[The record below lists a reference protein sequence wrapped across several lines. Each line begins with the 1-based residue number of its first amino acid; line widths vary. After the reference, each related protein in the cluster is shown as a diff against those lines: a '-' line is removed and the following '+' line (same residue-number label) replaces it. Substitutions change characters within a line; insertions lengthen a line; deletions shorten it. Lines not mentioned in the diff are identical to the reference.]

1 MFKLRYY
8 QEEAVAA
15 VEREWAA
22 GNKKTLLVLVT
33 GGGKTIIASSII
45 KNRVDKGEKVLFLAH
60 RGELLEQAAD
70 KMKKACGLDSVL
82 EKAESTAVGSNCPVV
97 VASVQTLYQDKRL
110 EAYAKDY
117 FGTIIIDEAH
127 HCMSSTYQKVL
138 EHFSNA
144 KVLGVTATPDRNDK
158 RNLGHFFDSMA
169 YEFGI
174 RRAVD
179 EKFLVRPAAQLIPL
193 RLDISEVSQSNGDF
207 AAGEL
212 GTALDPYLEEIAD
225 EMVSRCSGRKVMV
238 FTPLV
243 KTSAKFCEILNR
255 KGFKAFEVNG
265 ESKDRKEKL
274 TAFSSGEYNVAVN
287 SMLLCLDEQTE
298 ILTSRGFVGPDEISP
313 DDEVANWNYDGSVFF
328 KKPKRIIRRPLDPSE
343 HMVSISGK
351 TKNIR
356 VTNLHRMVVKK
367 WDNGW
372 KIKPAEEIT
381 YKDVFPASGISEPF
395 NVKPEQEIK
404 FKNKKEAISKRA
416 YVLRKREGYGFEE
429 SFTEAERR
437 IDRKSGLVY
446 KNPEDLTLEECGL
459 IGMWI
464 ADGSVNKLIKS
475 GVEYTISQS
484 KRYSGICEWI
494 DKTLTSCGIDYIK
507 REKKRTAPNMK
518 DYYVWSIPRG
528 TGGGT
533 QQRNGVY
540 HLEPYLNKN
549 GSDLLWGLNEEQ
561 FEALLRGY
569 WLGDGNHGDFNGE
582 FPKRIYFNDTNK
594 KWVDLIC
601 AIASV
606 RGYGCYQSVIKSKNP
621 KYKTQYGLRLI
632 KNHNIMMSSKT
643 KIVHEEFSQENVWC
657 VTTDS
662 GMIITRRKGYVQV
675 VGNCE
680 GFDEPAVDCI
690 VVLRPTRSRSLYTQ
704 MIGRGLRL
712 APNKEDCLILDFLWL
727 TERHDLCHPA
737 SIIAK
742 DEEMARM
749 MTERILAEGAKGEDS
764 PVDLLG
770 VEAAVEEDIIR
781 EREESL
787 ARQLSE
793 LRSNRAKFVDPLQY
807 AFSIADESII
817 NYEPTFAWEKKKP
830 TQKQINLIQAWGL
843 DITGIDTVGKA
854 SALITALH
862 TRKRQGLATPKQIRF
877 LEGKGFKQV
886 GTWKFDDA
894 NKMISAIADNR
905 WFIPKGINPES
916 YKPGQ
921 SNKQIKP
928 EQLRMNI

>member
-22 GNKKTLLVLVT
+22 GNKKTLLVLST
-33 GGGKTIIASSII
+33 GLGKTIVFSSVVAR
-45 KNRVDKGEKVLFLAH
+45 RVAAGEKVLVLAH

-70 KMKKACGLDSVL
+70 KMKQACNLDSVL

-117 FGTIIIDEAH
+117 FGTVIIDEAH

-138 EHFSNA
+138 EYFSSA

-179 EKFLVRPAAQLIPL
+179 EKFLTRPAAQLIPL
-193 RLDISEVSQSNGDF
+193 RLDISEVTQSNGDF

-212 GTALDPYLEEIAD
+212 GSALDPYLEEIAD
-225 EMVSRCSGRKVMV
+225 EMVVRCSSRKVMV

-243 KTSAKFCEILNR
+243 KTSAKFCDILNS
-255 KGFKAFEVNG
+255 KGFKAFEING

-274 TAFSSGEYNVAVN
+274 AAFSSGEYNVAVN
-287 SMLLCLDEQTE
+287 SMLLT
-298 ILTSRGFVGPDEISP
+298 
-313 DDEVANWNYDGSVFF
+313 
-328 KKPKRIIRRPLDPSE
+328 
-343 HMVSISGK
+343 
-351 TKNIR
+351 
-356 VTNLHRMVVKK
+356 
-367 WDNGW
+367 
-372 KIKPAEEIT
+372 
-381 YKDVFPASGISEPF
+381 
-395 NVKPEQEIK
+395 
-404 FKNKKEAISKRA
+404 
-416 YVLRKREGYGFEE
+416 
-429 SFTEAERR
+429 
-437 IDRKSGLVY
+437 
-446 KNPEDLTLEECGL
+446 
-459 IGMWI
+459 
-464 ADGSVNKLIKS
+464 
-475 GVEYTISQS
+475 
-484 KRYSGICEWI
+484 
-494 DKTLTSCGIDYIK
+494 
-507 REKKRTAPNMK
+507 
-518 DYYVWSIPRG
+518 
-528 TGGGT
+528 
-533 QQRNGVY
+533 
-540 HLEPYLNKN
+540 
-549 GSDLLWGLNEEQ
+549 
-561 FEALLRGY
+561 
-569 WLGDGNHGDFNGE
+569 
-582 FPKRIYFNDTNK
+582 
-594 KWVDLIC
+594 
-601 AIASV
+601 
-606 RGYGCYQSVIKSKNP
+606 
-621 KYKTQYGLRLI
+621 
-632 KNHNIMMSSKT
+632 
-643 KIVHEEFSQENVWC
+643 
-657 VTTDS
+657 
-662 GMIITRRKGYVQV
+662 
-675 VGNCE
+675 E

-690 VVLRPTRSRSLYTQ
+690 VILRPTRSRSLYTQ

-742 DEEMARM
+742 DEDMARM
-749 MTERILAEGAKGEDS
+749 MTERILMEGAKGEDG
-764 PVDLLG
+764 PVDLLS

-787 ARQLSE
+787 ARKLSE

-830 TQKQINLIQAWGL
+830 TQKQIDLIQAWGL
-843 DITGIDTVGKA
+843 DVAGIDTVGKA

-894 NKMISAIADNR
+894 SNMISAIADNR
-905 WFIPKGINPES
+905 WFVPKGINPES

-921 SNKQIKP
+921 SNKQSKP

>member
-138 EHFSNA
+138 EYFSSA

-193 RLDISEVSQSNGDF
+193 RLDISEVAQSNGDF

-225 EMVSRCSGRKVMV
+225 EMVTRCAGRKTIV
-238 FTPLV
+238 FCPLV
-243 KTSAKFCEILNR
+243 KTGVKFCEILNR

-274 TAFSSGEYNVAVN
+274 EAFSSGKYNVAIN
-287 SMLLCLDEQTE
+287 
-298 ILTSRGFVGPDEISP
+298 
-313 DDEVANWNYDGSVFF
+313 
-328 KKPKRIIRRPLDPSE
+328 
-343 HMVSISGK
+343 
-351 TKNIR
+351 
-356 VTNLHRMVVKK
+356 
-367 WDNGW
+367 
-372 KIKPAEEIT
+372 
-381 YKDVFPASGISEPF
+381 
-395 NVKPEQEIK
+395 
-404 FKNKKEAISKRA
+404 
-416 YVLRKREGYGFEE
+416 
-429 SFTEAERR
+429 
-437 IDRKSGLVY
+437 
-446 KNPEDLTLEECGL
+446 
-459 IGMWI
+459 
-464 ADGSVNKLIKS
+464 
-475 GVEYTISQS
+475 
-484 KRYSGICEWI
+484 
-494 DKTLTSCGIDYIK
+494 
-507 REKKRTAPNMK
+507 
-518 DYYVWSIPRG
+518 
-528 TGGGT
+528 
-533 QQRNGVY
+533 
-540 HLEPYLNKN
+540 
-549 GSDLLWGLNEEQ
+549 
-561 FEALLRGY
+561 ALL
-569 WLGDGNHGDFNGE
+569 
-582 FPKRIYFNDTNK
+582 
-594 KWVDLIC
+594 
-601 AIASV
+601 
-606 RGYGCYQSVIKSKNP
+606 
-621 KYKTQYGLRLI
+621 
-632 KNHNIMMSSKT
+632 
-643 KIVHEEFSQENVWC
+643 
-657 VTTDS
+657 
-662 GMIITRRKGYVQV
+662 IT
-675 VGNCE
+675 E

-749 MTERILAEGAKGEDS
+749 MTERILAEGAKGEDG

-770 VEAAVEEDIIR
+770 VEAAVEEDVIR

-787 ARQLSE
+787 ARKLSE

-817 NYEPTFAWEKKKP
+817 NYEPTFTWEKKKP

-843 DITGIDTVGKA
+843 DVTGIDTVGKA
-854 SALITALH
+854 SALISALH

-894 NKMISAIADNR
+894 NKMISSIADNR
-905 WFIPKGINPES
+905 WFIPKGINAAT

-921 SNKQIKP
+921 SNKQSKP
-928 EQLRMNI
+928 EQLKMNI

>member
-22 GNKKTLLVLVT
+22 GNKKTLIVLST
-33 GGGKTIIASSII
+33 GLGKTIAFSSVVAR
-45 KNRVDKGEKVLFLAH
+45 RVAAGEKVLILAH

-82 EKAESTAVGSNCPVV
+82 EKAESTAVNSNCPVV

-138 EHFSNA
+138 EYFSSA

-193 RLDISEVSQSNGDF
+193 RLDISEVAQSHGDF

-243 KTSAKFCEILNR
+243 KTSAKFCEILNS
-255 KGFKAFEVNG
+255 KGFKAFEING

-274 TAFSSGEYNVAVN
+274 VAFSSGEYNVAVN
-287 SMLLCLDEQTE
+287 SMLLT
-298 ILTSRGFVGPDEISP
+298 
-313 DDEVANWNYDGSVFF
+313 
-328 KKPKRIIRRPLDPSE
+328 
-343 HMVSISGK
+343 
-351 TKNIR
+351 
-356 VTNLHRMVVKK
+356 
-367 WDNGW
+367 
-372 KIKPAEEIT
+372 
-381 YKDVFPASGISEPF
+381 
-395 NVKPEQEIK
+395 
-404 FKNKKEAISKRA
+404 
-416 YVLRKREGYGFEE
+416 
-429 SFTEAERR
+429 
-437 IDRKSGLVY
+437 
-446 KNPEDLTLEECGL
+446 
-459 IGMWI
+459 
-464 ADGSVNKLIKS
+464 
-475 GVEYTISQS
+475 
-484 KRYSGICEWI
+484 
-494 DKTLTSCGIDYIK
+494 
-507 REKKRTAPNMK
+507 
-518 DYYVWSIPRG
+518 
-528 TGGGT
+528 
-533 QQRNGVY
+533 
-540 HLEPYLNKN
+540 
-549 GSDLLWGLNEEQ
+549 
-561 FEALLRGY
+561 
-569 WLGDGNHGDFNGE
+569 
-582 FPKRIYFNDTNK
+582 
-594 KWVDLIC
+594 
-601 AIASV
+601 
-606 RGYGCYQSVIKSKNP
+606 
-621 KYKTQYGLRLI
+621 
-632 KNHNIMMSSKT
+632 
-643 KIVHEEFSQENVWC
+643 
-657 VTTDS
+657 
-662 GMIITRRKGYVQV
+662 
-675 VGNCE
+675 E

-712 APNKEDCLILDFLWL
+712 APNKEDCLILYFLWL

-742 DEEMARM
+742 DEDMARM

-843 DITGIDTVGKA
+843 DVTGIDTVGKA

-905 WFIPKGINPES
+905 WFVPKGINAAT

-921 SNKQIKP
+921 SNKQSKP

>member
-22 GNKKTLLVLVT
+22 GNKKTLIVLST
-33 GGGKTIIASSII
+33 GCHAI
-45 KNRVDKGEKVLFLAH
+45 GEKVLLANGRAERVENINVGDKLLGADGKPRNVLMCHEGEYEMYKITPVKGKPFLVTGNHKLTIVRNNKREKDYNQLVDITVEDYINKPDHYKHCSKLIRSSLIKSFNRRNKITIDPYFLGLLIGDGGLKYQLNITTADQEVVDYITKMSKEYGFKFKTTPSGKSTTYTFVYDNNWSFGVKGSLLHQQLKSLGLRRTTSESKFIPDEYKYSNYKTRLEILAGIIDTDGSFSEGCYDFVSKSKRLAEDVVFVCRSLGLAAYMKECVKKCQNNFSGTYYRVCISGDISIIPCKVKHKIAPKRKQIKDVLRTGFTVEAVGVQKYKGFTVDGDNRYLLDDFTITHNCGKTICFSSVAARRVAAGEKVLILAH

-82 EKAESTAVGSNCPVV
+82 EKAESTAVNSNCPVV

-138 EHFSNA
+138 EYFSSA

-193 RLDISEVSQSNGDF
+193 RLDISEVAQSNGDF

-225 EMVSRCSGRKVMV
+225 EMVVRCKGRKTIV

-243 KTSAKFCEILNR
+243 KTSVKFCEILNR

-287 SMLLCLDEQTE
+287 SML
-298 ILTSRGFVGPDEISP
+298 
-313 DDEVANWNYDGSVFF
+313 
-328 KKPKRIIRRPLDPSE
+328 
-343 HMVSISGK
+343 
-351 TKNIR
+351 
-356 VTNLHRMVVKK
+356 
-367 WDNGW
+367 
-372 KIKPAEEIT
+372 
-381 YKDVFPASGISEPF
+381 
-395 NVKPEQEIK
+395 
-404 FKNKKEAISKRA
+404 
-416 YVLRKREGYGFEE
+416 
-429 SFTEAERR
+429 
-437 IDRKSGLVY
+437 
-446 KNPEDLTLEECGL
+446 
-459 IGMWI
+459 
-464 ADGSVNKLIKS
+464 
-475 GVEYTISQS
+475 
-484 KRYSGICEWI
+484 
-494 DKTLTSCGIDYIK
+494 
-507 REKKRTAPNMK
+507 
-518 DYYVWSIPRG
+518 
-528 TGGGT
+528 
-533 QQRNGVY
+533 
-540 HLEPYLNKN
+540 
-549 GSDLLWGLNEEQ
+549 
-561 FEALLRGY
+561 
-569 WLGDGNHGDFNGE
+569 
-582 FPKRIYFNDTNK
+582 
-594 KWVDLIC
+594 WV
-601 AIASV
+601 
-606 RGYGCYQSVIKSKNP
+606 
-621 KYKTQYGLRLI
+621 
-632 KNHNIMMSSKT
+632 
-643 KIVHEEFSQENVWC
+643 
-657 VTTDS
+657 
-662 GMIITRRKGYVQV
+662 
-675 VGNCE
+675 E
-680 GFDEPAVDCI
+680 GFDEPSVDCI

-742 DEEMARM
+742 DEDMARM

-843 DITGIDTVGKA
+843 DVTGIDTVGKA

-862 TRKRQGLATPKQIRF
+862 TRKRQGLATPKLFRF

-905 WFIPKGINPES
+905 WFVPKGINAAT

-921 SNKQIKP
+921 SNKPKAQ
-928 EQLRMNI
+928 QLKMNI

>member
-22 GNKKTLLVLVT
+22 GNKKTLIVLST
-33 GGGKTIIASSII
+33 GLGKTVIASGIV
-45 KNRVDKGEKVLFLAH
+45 KNRVDKGERVLFLAH

-117 FGTIIIDEAH
+117 FGTIVIDEAH

-138 EHFSNA
+138 EYFSDA

-193 RLDISEVSQSNGDF
+193 RLDISEVAQSNGDF

-225 EMVSRCSGRKVMV
+225 EMVSRCTGRKVMV

-243 KTSAKFCEILNR
+243 KTSTKFCEILNS
-255 KGFKAFEVNG
+255 KGFKAFEING

-274 TAFSSGEYNVAVN
+274 VAFSSGEYNVAVN
-287 SMLLCLDEQTE
+287 SMLLT
-298 ILTSRGFVGPDEISP
+298 
-313 DDEVANWNYDGSVFF
+313 
-328 KKPKRIIRRPLDPSE
+328 
-343 HMVSISGK
+343 
-351 TKNIR
+351 
-356 VTNLHRMVVKK
+356 
-367 WDNGW
+367 
-372 KIKPAEEIT
+372 
-381 YKDVFPASGISEPF
+381 
-395 NVKPEQEIK
+395 
-404 FKNKKEAISKRA
+404 
-416 YVLRKREGYGFEE
+416 
-429 SFTEAERR
+429 
-437 IDRKSGLVY
+437 
-446 KNPEDLTLEECGL
+446 
-459 IGMWI
+459 
-464 ADGSVNKLIKS
+464 
-475 GVEYTISQS
+475 
-484 KRYSGICEWI
+484 
-494 DKTLTSCGIDYIK
+494 
-507 REKKRTAPNMK
+507 
-518 DYYVWSIPRG
+518 
-528 TGGGT
+528 
-533 QQRNGVY
+533 
-540 HLEPYLNKN
+540 
-549 GSDLLWGLNEEQ
+549 
-561 FEALLRGY
+561 
-569 WLGDGNHGDFNGE
+569 
-582 FPKRIYFNDTNK
+582 
-594 KWVDLIC
+594 
-601 AIASV
+601 
-606 RGYGCYQSVIKSKNP
+606 
-621 KYKTQYGLRLI
+621 
-632 KNHNIMMSSKT
+632 
-643 KIVHEEFSQENVWC
+643 
-657 VTTDS
+657 
-662 GMIITRRKGYVQV
+662 
-675 VGNCE
+675 E

-742 DEEMARM
+742 DEEMAKM
-749 MTERILAEGAKGEDS
+749 MTERILAEGAKGEDN

-843 DITGIDTVGKA
+843 DVTGIDTVGKA

-905 WFIPKGINPES
+905 WFVPKGIDVAT

-921 SNKQIKP
+921 SNKPKAQ
-928 EQLRMNI
+928 QLKMNI

>member
-33 GGGKTIIASSII
+33 GGGKTIIASSIV
-45 KNRVDKGEKVLFLAH
+45 KNRVDKGERVLFLAH

-138 EHFSNA
+138 EYFSDA

-193 RLDISEVSQSNGDF
+193 RLDISEVTQSNGDF

-243 KTSAKFCEILNR
+243 KTSTKFCEILNS
-255 KGFKAFEVNG
+255 KGFKAFEING

-274 TAFSSGEYNVAVN
+274 VAFSSGEYNVAVN
-287 SMLLCLDEQTE
+287 SMLLT
-298 ILTSRGFVGPDEISP
+298 
-313 DDEVANWNYDGSVFF
+313 
-328 KKPKRIIRRPLDPSE
+328 
-343 HMVSISGK
+343 
-351 TKNIR
+351 
-356 VTNLHRMVVKK
+356 
-367 WDNGW
+367 
-372 KIKPAEEIT
+372 
-381 YKDVFPASGISEPF
+381 
-395 NVKPEQEIK
+395 
-404 FKNKKEAISKRA
+404 
-416 YVLRKREGYGFEE
+416 
-429 SFTEAERR
+429 
-437 IDRKSGLVY
+437 
-446 KNPEDLTLEECGL
+446 
-459 IGMWI
+459 
-464 ADGSVNKLIKS
+464 
-475 GVEYTISQS
+475 
-484 KRYSGICEWI
+484 
-494 DKTLTSCGIDYIK
+494 
-507 REKKRTAPNMK
+507 
-518 DYYVWSIPRG
+518 
-528 TGGGT
+528 
-533 QQRNGVY
+533 
-540 HLEPYLNKN
+540 
-549 GSDLLWGLNEEQ
+549 
-561 FEALLRGY
+561 
-569 WLGDGNHGDFNGE
+569 
-582 FPKRIYFNDTNK
+582 
-594 KWVDLIC
+594 
-601 AIASV
+601 
-606 RGYGCYQSVIKSKNP
+606 
-621 KYKTQYGLRLI
+621 
-632 KNHNIMMSSKT
+632 
-643 KIVHEEFSQENVWC
+643 
-657 VTTDS
+657 
-662 GMIITRRKGYVQV
+662 
-675 VGNCE
+675 E

-843 DITGIDTVGKA
+843 DVTGIDTVGKA

-905 WFIPKGINPES
+905 WFVPKGINAAT

-921 SNKQIKP
+921 SNKQSKP
-928 EQLRMNI
+928 EQLRMDI

>member
-45 KNRVDKGEKVLFLAH
+45 KNRVDKGERVLFLAH

-82 EKAESTAVGSNCPVV
+82 EKAESTAVNSDCPVV

-138 EHFSNA
+138 EYFSSA

-193 RLDISEVSQSNGDF
+193 RLDISEVAQSNGDF

-225 EMVSRCSGRKVMV
+225 EMVSRCTGRKVMV

-243 KTSAKFCEILNR
+243 KTSTKFCEILNS
-255 KGFKAFEVNG
+255 KGFKAFEING

-274 TAFSSGEYNVAVN
+274 VAFSSGEYNVAVN
-287 SMLLCLDEQTE
+287 SMLLT
-298 ILTSRGFVGPDEISP
+298 
-313 DDEVANWNYDGSVFF
+313 
-328 KKPKRIIRRPLDPSE
+328 
-343 HMVSISGK
+343 
-351 TKNIR
+351 
-356 VTNLHRMVVKK
+356 
-367 WDNGW
+367 
-372 KIKPAEEIT
+372 
-381 YKDVFPASGISEPF
+381 
-395 NVKPEQEIK
+395 
-404 FKNKKEAISKRA
+404 
-416 YVLRKREGYGFEE
+416 
-429 SFTEAERR
+429 
-437 IDRKSGLVY
+437 
-446 KNPEDLTLEECGL
+446 
-459 IGMWI
+459 
-464 ADGSVNKLIKS
+464 
-475 GVEYTISQS
+475 
-484 KRYSGICEWI
+484 
-494 DKTLTSCGIDYIK
+494 
-507 REKKRTAPNMK
+507 
-518 DYYVWSIPRG
+518 
-528 TGGGT
+528 
-533 QQRNGVY
+533 
-540 HLEPYLNKN
+540 
-549 GSDLLWGLNEEQ
+549 
-561 FEALLRGY
+561 
-569 WLGDGNHGDFNGE
+569 
-582 FPKRIYFNDTNK
+582 
-594 KWVDLIC
+594 
-601 AIASV
+601 
-606 RGYGCYQSVIKSKNP
+606 
-621 KYKTQYGLRLI
+621 
-632 KNHNIMMSSKT
+632 
-643 KIVHEEFSQENVWC
+643 
-657 VTTDS
+657 
-662 GMIITRRKGYVQV
+662 
-675 VGNCE
+675 E

-830 TQKQINLIQAWGL
+830 TQKQINLIQAW
-843 DITGIDTVGKA
+843 
-854 SALITALH
+854 
-862 TRKRQGLATPKQIRF
+862 
-877 LEGKGFKQV
+877 
-886 GTWKFDDA
+886 
-894 NKMISAIADNR
+894 
-905 WFIPKGINPES
+905 
-916 YKPGQ
+916 
-921 SNKQIKP
+921 
-928 EQLRMNI
+928 

>member
-22 GNKKTLLVLVT
+22 GNKKTLIVLST
-33 GGGKTIIASSII
+33 GLGKTIVFSSVAAR
-45 KNRVDKGEKVLFLAH
+45 RVAAGEKVLILAH

-82 EKAESTAVGSNCPVV
+82 EKAESTAVNSNCPVV

-138 EHFSNA
+138 EYFSDA

-193 RLDISEVSQSNGDF
+193 RLDISEVAQSNGDF

-225 EMVSRCSGRKVMV
+225 EMVSRCTGRKVMV

-243 KTSAKFCEILNR
+243 KTSTKFCEILNS
-255 KGFKAFEVNG
+255 KGFKAFEING

-274 TAFSSGEYNVAVN
+274 VAFSSGEYNVAVN
-287 SMLLCLDEQTE
+287 SMLLT
-298 ILTSRGFVGPDEISP
+298 
-313 DDEVANWNYDGSVFF
+313 
-328 KKPKRIIRRPLDPSE
+328 
-343 HMVSISGK
+343 
-351 TKNIR
+351 
-356 VTNLHRMVVKK
+356 
-367 WDNGW
+367 
-372 KIKPAEEIT
+372 
-381 YKDVFPASGISEPF
+381 
-395 NVKPEQEIK
+395 
-404 FKNKKEAISKRA
+404 
-416 YVLRKREGYGFEE
+416 
-429 SFTEAERR
+429 
-437 IDRKSGLVY
+437 
-446 KNPEDLTLEECGL
+446 
-459 IGMWI
+459 
-464 ADGSVNKLIKS
+464 
-475 GVEYTISQS
+475 
-484 KRYSGICEWI
+484 
-494 DKTLTSCGIDYIK
+494 
-507 REKKRTAPNMK
+507 
-518 DYYVWSIPRG
+518 
-528 TGGGT
+528 
-533 QQRNGVY
+533 
-540 HLEPYLNKN
+540 
-549 GSDLLWGLNEEQ
+549 
-561 FEALLRGY
+561 
-569 WLGDGNHGDFNGE
+569 
-582 FPKRIYFNDTNK
+582 
-594 KWVDLIC
+594 
-601 AIASV
+601 
-606 RGYGCYQSVIKSKNP
+606 
-621 KYKTQYGLRLI
+621 
-632 KNHNIMMSSKT
+632 
-643 KIVHEEFSQENVWC
+643 
-657 VTTDS
+657 
-662 GMIITRRKGYVQV
+662 
-675 VGNCE
+675 E

-843 DITGIDTVGKA
+843 DVTGIDTVGKA

-862 TRKRQGLATPKQIRF
+862 TRRRQGLATPKQIRF

-905 WFIPKGINPES
+905 WFVPKGINPEN

-921 SNKQIKP
+921 SNKPKAQ
-928 EQLRMNI
+928 QLKMNI

>member
-22 GNKKTLLVLVT
+22 GNKKTLIVLST
-33 GGGKTIIASSII
+33 GLGKTICFSSVVAR
-45 KNRVDKGEKVLFLAH
+45 RVAAGEKVLILAH

-138 EHFSNA
+138 EYFSSA

-193 RLDISEVSQSNGDF
+193 RLDISEVAQSNGDF

-225 EMVSRCSGRKVMV
+225 EMVSRCTGRKVMV

-243 KTSAKFCEILNR
+243 KTSTKFCEILNS
-255 KGFKAFEVNG
+255 KGFKAFEING

-274 TAFSSGEYNVAVN
+274 VAFSSGEYNVAVN
-287 SMLLCLDEQTE
+287 SMLLT
-298 ILTSRGFVGPDEISP
+298 
-313 DDEVANWNYDGSVFF
+313 
-328 KKPKRIIRRPLDPSE
+328 
-343 HMVSISGK
+343 
-351 TKNIR
+351 
-356 VTNLHRMVVKK
+356 
-367 WDNGW
+367 
-372 KIKPAEEIT
+372 
-381 YKDVFPASGISEPF
+381 
-395 NVKPEQEIK
+395 
-404 FKNKKEAISKRA
+404 
-416 YVLRKREGYGFEE
+416 
-429 SFTEAERR
+429 
-437 IDRKSGLVY
+437 
-446 KNPEDLTLEECGL
+446 
-459 IGMWI
+459 
-464 ADGSVNKLIKS
+464 
-475 GVEYTISQS
+475 
-484 KRYSGICEWI
+484 
-494 DKTLTSCGIDYIK
+494 
-507 REKKRTAPNMK
+507 
-518 DYYVWSIPRG
+518 
-528 TGGGT
+528 
-533 QQRNGVY
+533 
-540 HLEPYLNKN
+540 
-549 GSDLLWGLNEEQ
+549 
-561 FEALLRGY
+561 
-569 WLGDGNHGDFNGE
+569 
-582 FPKRIYFNDTNK
+582 
-594 KWVDLIC
+594 
-601 AIASV
+601 
-606 RGYGCYQSVIKSKNP
+606 
-621 KYKTQYGLRLI
+621 
-632 KNHNIMMSSKT
+632 
-643 KIVHEEFSQENVWC
+643 
-657 VTTDS
+657 
-662 GMIITRRKGYVQV
+662 
-675 VGNCE
+675 E

-742 DEEMARM
+742 DEDMARM

-843 DITGIDTVGKA
+843 DVTGIDTVGKA

-862 TRKRQGLATPKQIRF
+862 TRRRQGLATPKQIRF

-905 WFIPKGINPES
+905 WFVPKGINPEN

-921 SNKQIKP
+921 SNKPKAQ
-928 EQLRMNI
+928 QLKMNI

>member
-22 GNKKTLLVLVT
+22 GNKKTLIVLST
-33 GGGKTIIASSII
+33 GLGKTIVFSSVAAR
-45 KNRVDKGEKVLFLAH
+45 RVAAGEKVLILAH

-110 EAYAKDY
+110 EAYDKDY

-138 EHFSNA
+138 EYFSSA

-193 RLDISEVSQSNGDF
+193 RLDISEVAQSNGDF

-225 EMVSRCSGRKVMV
+225 EMVSRCAGRKTIV
-238 FTPLV
+238 FCPLV
-243 KTSAKFCEILNR
+243 KTGVKFCEILNR

-274 TAFSSGEYNVAVN
+274 EAFSSGKYNVAIN
-287 SMLLCLDEQTE
+287 
-298 ILTSRGFVGPDEISP
+298 
-313 DDEVANWNYDGSVFF
+313 
-328 KKPKRIIRRPLDPSE
+328 
-343 HMVSISGK
+343 
-351 TKNIR
+351 
-356 VTNLHRMVVKK
+356 
-367 WDNGW
+367 
-372 KIKPAEEIT
+372 
-381 YKDVFPASGISEPF
+381 
-395 NVKPEQEIK
+395 
-404 FKNKKEAISKRA
+404 
-416 YVLRKREGYGFEE
+416 
-429 SFTEAERR
+429 
-437 IDRKSGLVY
+437 
-446 KNPEDLTLEECGL
+446 
-459 IGMWI
+459 
-464 ADGSVNKLIKS
+464 
-475 GVEYTISQS
+475 
-484 KRYSGICEWI
+484 
-494 DKTLTSCGIDYIK
+494 
-507 REKKRTAPNMK
+507 
-518 DYYVWSIPRG
+518 
-528 TGGGT
+528 
-533 QQRNGVY
+533 
-540 HLEPYLNKN
+540 
-549 GSDLLWGLNEEQ
+549 
-561 FEALLRGY
+561 ALL
-569 WLGDGNHGDFNGE
+569 
-582 FPKRIYFNDTNK
+582 
-594 KWVDLIC
+594 
-601 AIASV
+601 
-606 RGYGCYQSVIKSKNP
+606 
-621 KYKTQYGLRLI
+621 
-632 KNHNIMMSSKT
+632 
-643 KIVHEEFSQENVWC
+643 
-657 VTTDS
+657 
-662 GMIITRRKGYVQV
+662 IT
-675 VGNCE
+675 E

-742 DEEMARM
+742 DEDMARM

-807 AFSIADESII
+807 AFSIADENII

-843 DITGIDTVGKA
+843 DVAGIDTVGKA

-905 WFIPKGINPES
+905 WFIPKGINAAT

-921 SNKQIKP
+921 SNKPKAQ
-928 EQLRMNI
+928 QLKMNI

>member
-22 GNKKTLLVLVT
+22 GNKKTLIVLST
-33 GGGKTIIASSII
+33 GLGKTIAFSSVAAR
-45 KNRVDKGEKVLFLAH
+45 RVAAGEKVLILAH

-82 EKAESTAVGSNCPVV
+82 EKAESTAVNSNCPVV

-110 EAYAKDY
+110 EAYDKDY

-138 EHFSNA
+138 EYFSSA

-193 RLDISEVSQSNGDF
+193 RLDISEVTQSNGDF
-207 AAGEL
+207 AVGEL

-243 KTSAKFCEILNR
+243 KTSTKFCEILNS
-255 KGFKAFEVNG
+255 KGFKAFEING

-274 TAFSSGEYNVAVN
+274 VAFSSGEYNVAVN
-287 SMLLCLDEQTE
+287 SMLLT
-298 ILTSRGFVGPDEISP
+298 
-313 DDEVANWNYDGSVFF
+313 
-328 KKPKRIIRRPLDPSE
+328 
-343 HMVSISGK
+343 
-351 TKNIR
+351 
-356 VTNLHRMVVKK
+356 
-367 WDNGW
+367 
-372 KIKPAEEIT
+372 
-381 YKDVFPASGISEPF
+381 
-395 NVKPEQEIK
+395 
-404 FKNKKEAISKRA
+404 
-416 YVLRKREGYGFEE
+416 
-429 SFTEAERR
+429 
-437 IDRKSGLVY
+437 
-446 KNPEDLTLEECGL
+446 
-459 IGMWI
+459 
-464 ADGSVNKLIKS
+464 
-475 GVEYTISQS
+475 
-484 KRYSGICEWI
+484 
-494 DKTLTSCGIDYIK
+494 
-507 REKKRTAPNMK
+507 
-518 DYYVWSIPRG
+518 
-528 TGGGT
+528 
-533 QQRNGVY
+533 
-540 HLEPYLNKN
+540 
-549 GSDLLWGLNEEQ
+549 
-561 FEALLRGY
+561 
-569 WLGDGNHGDFNGE
+569 
-582 FPKRIYFNDTNK
+582 
-594 KWVDLIC
+594 
-601 AIASV
+601 
-606 RGYGCYQSVIKSKNP
+606 
-621 KYKTQYGLRLI
+621 
-632 KNHNIMMSSKT
+632 
-643 KIVHEEFSQENVWC
+643 
-657 VTTDS
+657 
-662 GMIITRRKGYVQV
+662 
-675 VGNCE
+675 E

-843 DITGIDTVGKA
+843 DVTGIDTVGKA

-862 TRKRQGLATPKQIRF
+862 TRKKQGLATPKQIRF

-905 WFIPKGINPES
+905 WFVPKGINPEN

-921 SNKQIKP
+921 SNKQSKP

>member
-45 KNRVDKGEKVLFLAH
+45 KNRVDKGERVLFLAH

-138 EHFSNA
+138 EYFSDA

-193 RLDISEVSQSNGDF
+193 RLDISEVAQSNGDF

-225 EMVSRCSGRKVMV
+225 EMVSRCAGRKVMV

-243 KTSAKFCEILNR
+243 KTSVKFCEILNR
-255 KGFKAFEVNG
+255 KGFKAFEING

-274 TAFSSGEYNVAVN
+274 VAFSSGEYNVAVN
-287 SMLLCLDEQTE
+287 SMLLT
-298 ILTSRGFVGPDEISP
+298 
-313 DDEVANWNYDGSVFF
+313 
-328 KKPKRIIRRPLDPSE
+328 
-343 HMVSISGK
+343 
-351 TKNIR
+351 
-356 VTNLHRMVVKK
+356 
-367 WDNGW
+367 
-372 KIKPAEEIT
+372 
-381 YKDVFPASGISEPF
+381 
-395 NVKPEQEIK
+395 
-404 FKNKKEAISKRA
+404 
-416 YVLRKREGYGFEE
+416 
-429 SFTEAERR
+429 
-437 IDRKSGLVY
+437 
-446 KNPEDLTLEECGL
+446 
-459 IGMWI
+459 
-464 ADGSVNKLIKS
+464 
-475 GVEYTISQS
+475 
-484 KRYSGICEWI
+484 
-494 DKTLTSCGIDYIK
+494 
-507 REKKRTAPNMK
+507 
-518 DYYVWSIPRG
+518 
-528 TGGGT
+528 
-533 QQRNGVY
+533 
-540 HLEPYLNKN
+540 
-549 GSDLLWGLNEEQ
+549 
-561 FEALLRGY
+561 
-569 WLGDGNHGDFNGE
+569 
-582 FPKRIYFNDTNK
+582 
-594 KWVDLIC
+594 
-601 AIASV
+601 
-606 RGYGCYQSVIKSKNP
+606 
-621 KYKTQYGLRLI
+621 
-632 KNHNIMMSSKT
+632 
-643 KIVHEEFSQENVWC
+643 
-657 VTTDS
+657 
-662 GMIITRRKGYVQV
+662 
-675 VGNCE
+675 E

-742 DEEMARM
+742 DEDMARM
-749 MTERILAEGAKGEDS
+749 MTERILAEGAKGEDN

-843 DITGIDTVGKA
+843 DVTGIDTVGKA

-905 WFIPKGINPES
+905 WFVPKGIDVAT

-921 SNKQIKP
+921 SNKPNAQ
-928 EQLRMNI
+928 QLKMNI

>member
-22 GNKKTLLVLVT
+22 GNKKTLIVLST
-33 GGGKTIIASSII
+33 GLGKTICFSSVVAR
-45 KNRVDKGEKVLFLAH
+45 RVAAGEKVLILAH

-138 EHFSNA
+138 EYFSSA

-193 RLDISEVSQSNGDF
+193 RLDISEVAQSNGDF

-225 EMVSRCSGRKVMV
+225 EMVSRCAGRKVMV

-243 KTSAKFCEILNR
+243 KTSVKFCEILNS
-255 KGFKAFEVNG
+255 KGFKAFEING

-274 TAFSSGEYNVAVN
+274 VAFSSGEYNVAVN
-287 SMLLCLDEQTE
+287 SMLLT
-298 ILTSRGFVGPDEISP
+298 
-313 DDEVANWNYDGSVFF
+313 
-328 KKPKRIIRRPLDPSE
+328 
-343 HMVSISGK
+343 
-351 TKNIR
+351 
-356 VTNLHRMVVKK
+356 
-367 WDNGW
+367 
-372 KIKPAEEIT
+372 
-381 YKDVFPASGISEPF
+381 
-395 NVKPEQEIK
+395 
-404 FKNKKEAISKRA
+404 
-416 YVLRKREGYGFEE
+416 
-429 SFTEAERR
+429 
-437 IDRKSGLVY
+437 
-446 KNPEDLTLEECGL
+446 
-459 IGMWI
+459 
-464 ADGSVNKLIKS
+464 
-475 GVEYTISQS
+475 
-484 KRYSGICEWI
+484 
-494 DKTLTSCGIDYIK
+494 
-507 REKKRTAPNMK
+507 
-518 DYYVWSIPRG
+518 
-528 TGGGT
+528 
-533 QQRNGVY
+533 
-540 HLEPYLNKN
+540 
-549 GSDLLWGLNEEQ
+549 
-561 FEALLRGY
+561 
-569 WLGDGNHGDFNGE
+569 
-582 FPKRIYFNDTNK
+582 
-594 KWVDLIC
+594 
-601 AIASV
+601 
-606 RGYGCYQSVIKSKNP
+606 
-621 KYKTQYGLRLI
+621 
-632 KNHNIMMSSKT
+632 
-643 KIVHEEFSQENVWC
+643 
-657 VTTDS
+657 
-662 GMIITRRKGYVQV
+662 
-675 VGNCE
+675 E

-749 MTERILAEGAKGEDS
+749 MTDRILAEGAKGEDS

-843 DITGIDTVGKA
+843 DVTGIDTVGKA
-854 SALITALH
+854 SALISALH

-905 WFIPKGINPES
+905 WFVPKGINAAT

-921 SNKQIKP
+921 SNKPNAQ
-928 EQLRMNI
+928 QLKMKI

>member
-22 GNKKTLLVLVT
+22 GNKKTLLVLST
-33 GGGKTIIASSII
+33 GLGKTIVFSSVVAR
-45 KNRVDKGEKVLFLAH
+45 RVAAGEKVLILAH

-70 KMKKACGLDSVL
+70 KMKQACDLDSVL

-117 FGTIIIDEAH
+117 FGTIVIDEAH
-127 HCMSSTYQKVL
+127 HCMSTTYQKVL
-138 EHFSNA
+138 EYFSDA

-179 EKFLVRPAAQLIPL
+179 EKILPRPAAQLIPL
-193 RLDISEVSQSNGDF
+193 KLDISEVTQSNGDF

-212 GTALDPYLEEIAD
+212 GSALDPYLEEIAD
-225 EMVSRCSGRKVMV
+225 EMVVRCSGRKVMV

-243 KTSAKFCEILNR
+243 KTSAKFCDILND
-255 KGFKAFEVNG
+255 KGFKAFEING

-287 SMLLCLDEQTE
+287 SMLLT
-298 ILTSRGFVGPDEISP
+298 
-313 DDEVANWNYDGSVFF
+313 
-328 KKPKRIIRRPLDPSE
+328 
-343 HMVSISGK
+343 
-351 TKNIR
+351 
-356 VTNLHRMVVKK
+356 
-367 WDNGW
+367 
-372 KIKPAEEIT
+372 
-381 YKDVFPASGISEPF
+381 
-395 NVKPEQEIK
+395 
-404 FKNKKEAISKRA
+404 
-416 YVLRKREGYGFEE
+416 
-429 SFTEAERR
+429 
-437 IDRKSGLVY
+437 
-446 KNPEDLTLEECGL
+446 
-459 IGMWI
+459 
-464 ADGSVNKLIKS
+464 
-475 GVEYTISQS
+475 
-484 KRYSGICEWI
+484 
-494 DKTLTSCGIDYIK
+494 
-507 REKKRTAPNMK
+507 
-518 DYYVWSIPRG
+518 
-528 TGGGT
+528 
-533 QQRNGVY
+533 
-540 HLEPYLNKN
+540 
-549 GSDLLWGLNEEQ
+549 
-561 FEALLRGY
+561 
-569 WLGDGNHGDFNGE
+569 
-582 FPKRIYFNDTNK
+582 
-594 KWVDLIC
+594 
-601 AIASV
+601 
-606 RGYGCYQSVIKSKNP
+606 
-621 KYKTQYGLRLI
+621 
-632 KNHNIMMSSKT
+632 
-643 KIVHEEFSQENVWC
+643 
-657 VTTDS
+657 
-662 GMIITRRKGYVQV
+662 
-675 VGNCE
+675 E

-742 DEEMARM
+742 DEDMARM
-749 MTERILAEGAKGEDS
+749 MTERILMEGAKGEDG
-764 PVDLLG
+764 PLDLLG
-770 VEAAVEEDIIR
+770 IEAAVEEDVIR

-787 ARQLSE
+787 ARKLSE

-830 TQKQINLIQAWGL
+830 TQKQIDLIQAWGL
-843 DITGIDTVGKA
+843 DVAGIDTVGKA

-862 TRKRQGLATPKQIRF
+862 TRKRLGLATPKQIRF

-894 NKMISAIADNR
+894 SNMISAIADNR
-905 WFIPKGINPES
+905 WFVPKGINPEN
-916 YKPGQ
+916 YKPSQ
-921 SNKQIKP
+921 SNKQNKH
-928 EQLRMNI
+928 EQLKMNI

>member
-33 GGGKTIIASSII
+33 GGGKTIVFSSIAAR
-45 KNRVDKGEKVLFLAH
+45 RVAAGEKVLILAH

-82 EKAESTAVGSNCPVV
+82 EKAESTAVNSNCPVV

-138 EHFSNA
+138 EYFSSA

-193 RLDISEVSQSNGDF
+193 RLDISEVAESNGDF

-225 EMVSRCSGRKVMV
+225 EMVSRCAGRKVMV

-243 KTSAKFCEILNR
+243 KTSVKFCEILNS
-255 KGFKAFEVNG
+255 KGFKAFEING

-274 TAFSSGEYNVAVN
+274 VAFSSGEYNVAVN
-287 SMLLCLDEQTE
+287 SMLLT
-298 ILTSRGFVGPDEISP
+298 
-313 DDEVANWNYDGSVFF
+313 
-328 KKPKRIIRRPLDPSE
+328 
-343 HMVSISGK
+343 
-351 TKNIR
+351 
-356 VTNLHRMVVKK
+356 
-367 WDNGW
+367 
-372 KIKPAEEIT
+372 
-381 YKDVFPASGISEPF
+381 
-395 NVKPEQEIK
+395 
-404 FKNKKEAISKRA
+404 
-416 YVLRKREGYGFEE
+416 
-429 SFTEAERR
+429 
-437 IDRKSGLVY
+437 
-446 KNPEDLTLEECGL
+446 
-459 IGMWI
+459 
-464 ADGSVNKLIKS
+464 
-475 GVEYTISQS
+475 
-484 KRYSGICEWI
+484 
-494 DKTLTSCGIDYIK
+494 
-507 REKKRTAPNMK
+507 
-518 DYYVWSIPRG
+518 
-528 TGGGT
+528 
-533 QQRNGVY
+533 
-540 HLEPYLNKN
+540 
-549 GSDLLWGLNEEQ
+549 
-561 FEALLRGY
+561 
-569 WLGDGNHGDFNGE
+569 
-582 FPKRIYFNDTNK
+582 
-594 KWVDLIC
+594 
-601 AIASV
+601 
-606 RGYGCYQSVIKSKNP
+606 
-621 KYKTQYGLRLI
+621 
-632 KNHNIMMSSKT
+632 
-643 KIVHEEFSQENVWC
+643 
-657 VTTDS
+657 
-662 GMIITRRKGYVQV
+662 
-675 VGNCE
+675 E

-843 DITGIDTVGKA
+843 DVTGIDTVGKA

-905 WFIPKGINPES
+905 WFVPKGINPES

-921 SNKQIKP
+921 SNKPKAQ
-928 EQLRMNI
+928 QLKMNI

>member
-22 GNKKTLLVLVT
+22 GNKKTLITLST
-33 GGGKTIIASSII
+33 GLGKTIVFSSVVAR
-45 KNRVDKGEKVLFLAH
+45 RVAAGEKVLILAH

-70 KMKKACGLDSVL
+70 KMKKACNLDSVL
-82 EKAESTAVGSNCPVV
+82 EKAESTAVGSDCPVV

-117 FGTIIIDEAH
+117 FKTIIIDEAH

-138 EHFSNA
+138 EYFSGA

-179 EKFLVRPAAQLIPL
+179 EKFLTRPAAQLIPL
-193 RLDISEVSQSNGDF
+193 RLDISEVAQSNGDF
-207 AAGEL
+207 AAGDL
-212 GTALDPYLEEIAD
+212 GSALDPYLEEIAD
-225 EMVSRCSGRKVMV
+225 EMSVRCLGRKVMV

-243 KTSAKFCEILNR
+243 KTSAKFCDILNT
-255 KGFKAFEVNG
+255 KGFKAFEING

-274 TAFSSGEYNVAVN
+274 EAFSSGEYNVAVN
-287 SMLLCLDEQTE
+287 SMLLT
-298 ILTSRGFVGPDEISP
+298 
-313 DDEVANWNYDGSVFF
+313 
-328 KKPKRIIRRPLDPSE
+328 
-343 HMVSISGK
+343 
-351 TKNIR
+351 
-356 VTNLHRMVVKK
+356 
-367 WDNGW
+367 
-372 KIKPAEEIT
+372 
-381 YKDVFPASGISEPF
+381 
-395 NVKPEQEIK
+395 
-404 FKNKKEAISKRA
+404 
-416 YVLRKREGYGFEE
+416 
-429 SFTEAERR
+429 
-437 IDRKSGLVY
+437 
-446 KNPEDLTLEECGL
+446 
-459 IGMWI
+459 
-464 ADGSVNKLIKS
+464 
-475 GVEYTISQS
+475 
-484 KRYSGICEWI
+484 
-494 DKTLTSCGIDYIK
+494 
-507 REKKRTAPNMK
+507 
-518 DYYVWSIPRG
+518 
-528 TGGGT
+528 
-533 QQRNGVY
+533 
-540 HLEPYLNKN
+540 
-549 GSDLLWGLNEEQ
+549 
-561 FEALLRGY
+561 
-569 WLGDGNHGDFNGE
+569 
-582 FPKRIYFNDTNK
+582 
-594 KWVDLIC
+594 
-601 AIASV
+601 
-606 RGYGCYQSVIKSKNP
+606 
-621 KYKTQYGLRLI
+621 
-632 KNHNIMMSSKT
+632 
-643 KIVHEEFSQENVWC
+643 
-657 VTTDS
+657 
-662 GMIITRRKGYVQV
+662 
-675 VGNCE
+675 E

-742 DEEMARM
+742 DEDMARM
-749 MTERILAEGAKGEDS
+749 MTERILMEGAKGEDG

-787 ARQLSE
+787 ARKLSE

-830 TQKQINLIQAWGL
+830 TQKQIDLIQAWGL
-843 DITGIDTVGKA
+843 DVAGIDTVGKA

-894 NKMISAIADNR
+894 SNMISAIADNK

-921 SNKQIKP
+921 SNKPKAQ
-928 EQLRMNI
+928 QLKMNI

>member
-33 GGGKTIIASSII
+33 GGGKTIVFSSVAAR
-45 KNRVDKGEKVLFLAH
+45 RVAAGEKVLILAH

-138 EHFSNA
+138 EYFSSA

-193 RLDISEVSQSNGDF
+193 RLDISEVAQSNGDF

-243 KTSAKFCEILNR
+243 KTSVKFCEILNS
-255 KGFKAFEVNG
+255 KGFKAFEING

-274 TAFSSGEYNVAVN
+274 VAFSSGEYNVAIN
-287 SMLLCLDEQTE
+287 SMIWT
-298 ILTSRGFVGPDEISP
+298 
-313 DDEVANWNYDGSVFF
+313 
-328 KKPKRIIRRPLDPSE
+328 
-343 HMVSISGK
+343 
-351 TKNIR
+351 
-356 VTNLHRMVVKK
+356 
-367 WDNGW
+367 
-372 KIKPAEEIT
+372 
-381 YKDVFPASGISEPF
+381 
-395 NVKPEQEIK
+395 
-404 FKNKKEAISKRA
+404 
-416 YVLRKREGYGFEE
+416 
-429 SFTEAERR
+429 
-437 IDRKSGLVY
+437 
-446 KNPEDLTLEECGL
+446 
-459 IGMWI
+459 
-464 ADGSVNKLIKS
+464 
-475 GVEYTISQS
+475 
-484 KRYSGICEWI
+484 
-494 DKTLTSCGIDYIK
+494 
-507 REKKRTAPNMK
+507 
-518 DYYVWSIPRG
+518 
-528 TGGGT
+528 
-533 QQRNGVY
+533 
-540 HLEPYLNKN
+540 
-549 GSDLLWGLNEEQ
+549 
-561 FEALLRGY
+561 
-569 WLGDGNHGDFNGE
+569 
-582 FPKRIYFNDTNK
+582 
-594 KWVDLIC
+594 
-601 AIASV
+601 
-606 RGYGCYQSVIKSKNP
+606 
-621 KYKTQYGLRLI
+621 
-632 KNHNIMMSSKT
+632 
-643 KIVHEEFSQENVWC
+643 
-657 VTTDS
+657 
-662 GMIITRRKGYVQV
+662 
-675 VGNCE
+675 E
-680 GFDEPAVDCI
+680 GFDEPTVDCI

-742 DEEMARM
+742 DEEMAKM

-787 ARQLSE
+787 ARKLSE

-830 TQKQINLIQAWGL
+830 TQKQINLIKAWGL
-843 DITGIDTVGKA
+843 DVTGIDTVGKA

-905 WFIPKGINPES
+905 WFVPKGINAAT

-921 SNKQIKP
+921 SNKPKTQ
-928 EQLRMNI
+928 QLKMNI